1 MVDQREVSG
10 RGYLHDAGLALVKT
24 LPILASSV
32 VINTGHCISGS
43 AVGKHVAATV
53 VGMSNGVICEADVIW
68 DMGYIGNKESYST
81 LLQPV
86 WGAFL
91 AVQAKSEQLLAVSK
105 FECSTL
111 VRCSILS
118 LSGAIYLLVPAN
130 TLATPIVEITNT
142 RPALAIEASSLCF
155 GIDALVRLLSNTS
168 PMLLEMSNDDQRV
181 FDRGKHIKS
190 ASRALHSSRTTVS
203 NGDHMVFDRGKVLQL
218 TSWPLKQEDLV
229 KDVDLLSQHKMV
241 WVSCCVTL
249 TRHIPEN
256 LHYVN
261 SCSCFFD
268 GCHEINNTKTD
279 VLTWCVCM
287 MDRFKCNGALANF
300 FRVFLLSP
308 LVQSRNSALIVWP
321 GDLQLLVEW
330 KQCANKKNKKFAHG
344 MAFLGDFFLC
354 DGCLFLVLQLLQDSK
369 YFRGLHFCN

>member
-1 MVDQREVSG
+1 MFDEMVDQREVSG
-10 RGYLHDAGLALVKT
+10 RGYLHDAGLALINT

-142 RPALAIEASSLCF
+142 
-155 GIDALVRLLSNTS
+155 
-168 PMLLEMSNDDQRV
+168 
-181 FDRGKHIKS
+181 
-190 ASRALHSSRTTVS
+190 
-203 NGDHMVFDRGKVLQL
+203 
-218 TSWPLKQEDLV
+218 
-229 KDVDLLSQHKMV
+229 
-241 WVSCCVTL
+241 
-249 TRHIPEN
+249 
-256 LHYVN
+256 
-261 SCSCFFD
+261 
-268 GCHEINNTKTD
+268 
-279 VLTWCVCM
+279 
-287 MDRFKCNGALANF
+287 
-300 FRVFLLSP
+300 
-308 LVQSRNSALIVWP
+308 
-321 GDLQLLVEW
+321 
-330 KQCANKKNKKFAHG
+330 
-344 MAFLGDFFLC
+344 
-354 DGCLFLVLQLLQDSK
+354 
-369 YFRGLHFCN
+369 